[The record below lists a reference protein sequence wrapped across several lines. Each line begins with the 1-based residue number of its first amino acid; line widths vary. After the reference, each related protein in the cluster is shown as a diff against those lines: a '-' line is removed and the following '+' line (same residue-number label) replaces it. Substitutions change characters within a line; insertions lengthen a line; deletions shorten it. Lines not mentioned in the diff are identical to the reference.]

1 MSNEA
6 PAQSEE
12 AMITLEGEDGQSYTC
27 QILDI
32 FDFEEQAY
40 ALLLK
45 MGGEKDGVKGAED
58 EEDGSLVIMRLI
70 ERDDQSIFQTIESD
84 EEFDKVV
91 AHVEELARM
100 SEEEAEGD
108 ESTVISKFPGARAT
122 RPFCCGDSNRGHE
135 GV

>member
-32 FDFEEQAY
+32 FDFEEQEY

-45 MGGEKDGVKGAED
+45 MGGEKGESKADDED
-58 EEDGSLVIMRLI
+58 DGSLVIMRLI
-70 ERDDQSIFQTIESD
+70 QRDDQSIFQTIESD

-100 SEEEAEGD
+100 NEDEGEGD
-108 ESTVISKFPGARAT
+108 E
-122 RPFCCGDSNRGHE
+122 
-135 GV
+135 

>member
-6 PAQSEE
+6 PTQPEE

-32 FDFEEQAY
+32 FDFEEQSY

-45 MGGEKDGVKGAED
+45 MGGEKEAAKEAED

-100 SEEEAEGD
+100 NEDEGEGD
-108 ESTVISKFPGARAT
+108 E
-122 RPFCCGDSNRGHE
+122 
-135 GV
+135 

>member
-6 PAQSEE
+6 PTQPEE

-32 FDFEEQAY
+32 FDFEDQEY

-45 MGGEKDGVKGAED
+45 MGGEKPEAKAED
-58 EEDGSLVIMRLI
+58 DEDGSLVIMRLI
-70 ERDDQSIFQTIESD
+70 QRDDQSIFQTIESD

-100 SEEEAEGD
+100 SEEEGEGD
-108 ESTVISKFPGARAT
+108 E
-122 RPFCCGDSNRGHE
+122 
-135 GV
+135 